1 MNLIEQQQHHFVAPI
16 EHKNNVQLNELF
28 VLFPK
33 RINEEL
39 SEYRE
44 IKVLWLSHLT
54 INLIIKME
62 STKKVKQKLKT
73 RKVKLLYLG

>member
-1 MNLIEQQQHHFVAPI
+1 VNLIEQQQHHFEAPI

-44 IKVLWLSHLT
+44 IKVSWLSHLT
-54 INLIIKME
+54 
-62 STKKVKQKLKT
+62 TKI
-73 RKVKLLYLG
+73 